1 MTIYSFI
8 GAKFEEEQEPKKKR
22 EPKKEHKV
30 LKFIKNVWKK
40 RPFKIGLLSTYVL
53 IMVLILL
60 PFIKKESKII
70 EQNREDMHTLV
81 EYAYQDF
88 YSDEYKVIE
97 TIDYMVELFPYGCT
111 DNDLYQVE
119 DGRLIKETW
128 YKNNHQKVAHEE
140 YYLLEPKGRE

>member
-1 MTIYSFI
+1 MEIYSFI
-8 GAKFEEEQEPKKKR
+8 GKDFEDPKK
-22 EPKKEHKV
+22 EPKKENKV
-30 LKFIKNVWKK
+30 LKFMKNMWKK

-53 IMVLILL
+53 IMVCISL
-60 PFIKKESKII
+60 PFIKSGVKIT
-70 EQNREDMHTLV
+70 EQNKKDRQTLV

-111 DNDLYQVE
+111 DNDIYKVE

-128 YKNNHQKVAHEE
+128 YKNYHQEVVHVE
-140 YYLLEPKGRE
+140 YYLLEPRGRE